1 MEWTINYELM
11 QGEDSNDKASIV
23 ITDIINEFERLIPDG
38 PPLGYKPIT
47 LINDKTAGP
56 TLYWPLGKDYY
67 KIGLNISDVF
77 YNQIAFQF
85 TQEFTRIYCD
95 PRINNWFI
103 ELVAHVAS
111 LYMLNFLGAKWE
123 VAPPHPD
130 VHDYHE
136 NFTNYRSNLLGTAFS
151 KIDMVKYQISN
162 EWVKYQVRKLMN
174 REKYNRGKLLL
185 IAYEILGLFTES
197 DENWKLLPYIGKCS
211 KPEPPE
217 DSHNLIT
224 NRNATPDFERLLE
237 EVPQKI
243 KPFVQKLVNKFGVFE
258 QEQTE

>member
-1 MEWTINYELM
+1 MKWTVHYQLM
-11 QGEDSNDKASIV
+11 PDENANNKASIV
-23 ITDIINEFERLIPDG
+23 LNDIINEFERLIPDG

-47 LINDKTAGP
+47 LINDKVAGP

-67 KIGLNISDVF
+67 KIGLNISNVY

-85 TQEFTRIYCD
+85 SQEFSRIYCD

-103 ELVAHVAS
+103 ELIDHVTA

-130 VHDYHE
+130 VKDYHE

-162 EWVKYQVRKLMN
+162 EWVKNQVKKLMKQE
-174 REKYNRGKLLL
+174 RYNRGKLLL
-185 IAYEILGLFTES
+185 IAYEILGYFTES

-211 KPEPPE
+211 DPAPPE
-217 DSHNLIT
+217 DSRNLVT
-224 NRNATPDFERLLE
+224 NRNTRPDFDKLLK
-237 EVPQKI
+237 EVPENI
-243 KPFVQKLVNKFGVFE
+243 KPLVKKLVDKFGVFE
-258 QEQTE
+258 QEETE

>member
-1 MEWTINYELM
+1 MEWTINYKLM
-11 QGEDSNDKASIV
+11 DDPNANDKASIV
-23 ITDIINEFERLIPDG
+23 VTDIVNEFERLIPDG
-38 PPLGYKPIT
+38 PPLGYKPIN
-47 LINDKTAGP
+47 LINDNVAGP

-67 KIGLNISDVF
+67 KVGLNISDVF

-103 ELVAHVAS
+103 ELIDHVAS

-130 VHDYHE
+130 VQDYHE

-151 KIDMVKYQISN
+151 KIDIVKYQISN
-162 EWVKYQVRKLMN
+162 EWVKHQVKKLIN
-174 REKYNRGKLLL
+174 REKYNRGKLLI

-197 DENWKLLPYIGKCS
+197 DENWKLLPYIGRCS
-211 KPEPPE
+211 APAPPE
-217 DSHNLIT
+217 DLKNLVT
-224 NRNATPDFERLLE
+224 NRNTTPDFEKLLD
-237 EVPQKI
+237 EVPEEI
-243 KPFVQKLVNKFGVFE
+243 KTFTQKLVNKIGVFE
-258 QEQTE
+258 QEETE